1 METLSL
7 ENVQFMMVQIFNL
20 ATHDFEIIVPTKMS
34 EELNTFVVKLA
45 MNEAVCPYCGSTHV
59 VIKDYNKRKITHQM
73 LAGKNTHL
81 IYLSRR
87 LACKHCG
94 KTFMETNPFSHD
106 KSRIS
111 IKTIDLVMKDLENPN
126 ETFST
131 VARRYS
137 ISTTTVMNIFDKH
150 YTTPKVVLPKRLCI
164 DENYA
169 FKSTEENSKYVCVL
183 LDFDT
188 RRILDILPSRKLDY
202 LRDYL
207 QSFKKE
213 ERDKVELVCSDMW
226 DSYRTITHDY
236 FPQAKHVIDLFHLKK
251 EFYSKLDQIRI
262 KVMKEFKKNDED
274 SDEYYLLKNFNWML
288 WGDDQRFY
296 NSSGKRKYNRK
307 LKQYLSLLDIYE
319 LLLDTHPLLTEGVAL
334 KDELKDFFENNSIE
348 TASKAF
354 TKLVNSFANSSD
366 ESFTSFAGTL
376 VKWKWSIINY
386 FINIGDKDKN
396 EVRHISNGLIEN
408 RNKIIKEIKYSANGY
423 KNFERFRARILYSIN
438 KEYDRYLINPDS
450 IMVNYKRAKGQENYK
465 RHMRGES
472 RKYNKRK

>member
-1 METLSL
+1 
-7 ENVQFMMVQIFNL
+7 MMKIR
-20 ATHDFEIIVPTKMS
+20 TK
-34 EELNTFVVKLA
+34 
-45 MNEAVCPYCGSTHV
+45 
-59 VIKDYNKRKITHQM
+59 
-73 LAGKNTHL
+73 
-81 IYLSRR
+81 
-87 LACKHCG
+87 
-94 KTFMETNPFSHD
+94 
-106 KSRIS
+106 
-111 IKTIDLVMKDLENPN
+111 
-126 ETFST
+126 
-131 VARRYS
+131 
-137 ISTTTVMNIFDKH
+137 
-150 YTTPKVVLPKRLCI
+150 
-164 DENYA
+164 
-169 FKSTEENSKYVCVL
+169 
-183 LDFDT
+183 
-188 RRILDILPSRKLDY
+188 
-202 LRDYL
+202 
-207 QSFKKE
+207 
-213 ERDKVELVCSDMW
+213 
-226 DSYRTITHDY
+226 
-236 FPQAKHVIDLFHLKK
+236 
-251 EFYSKLDQIRI
+251 
-262 KVMKEFKKNDED
+262 
-274 SDEYYLLKNFNWML
+274 YYLLKNFNWML

-354 TKLVNSFANSSD
+354 TKLVNSFLLANSSD